1 MITLKQLEDEIRLI
15 AYQLYELRGKEPG
28 HEVEDW
34 VEAEKVVL
42 GKYLKND
49 GGLEDKSAEAKLKR
63 GEEDLTAEAAVAT
76 TSAGTATEATA
87 VVAANVMES
96 DQKVER
102 RTGQKK
108 PHSTSGRRSRGR
120 AEKKNAG

>member
-34 VEAEKVVL
+34 VEAEKIVVR
-42 GKYLKND
+42 KYLKND
-49 GGLEDKSAEAKLKR
+49 RELEDKSAEAQLKR
-63 GEEDLTAEAAVAT
+63 GEEDLTGEAAVAM
-76 TSAGTATEATA
+76 TSAAMATEATA
-87 VVAANVMES
+87 VVAANVVES

-102 RTGQKK
+102 RTGRKK
-108 PHSTSGRRSRGR
+108 PQSTSGRKPRGR
-120 AEKKNAG
+120 AGKKNAG

>member
-63 GEEDLTAEAAVAT
+63 EEEDLTAEAAEAT
-76 TSAGTATEATA
+76 TSAAMATEATA
-87 VVAANVMES
+87 VVAANGVES

-108 PHSTSGRRSRGR
+108 PQSASSRRSRGR
-120 AEKKNAG
+120 VGKKNAG

>member
-34 VEAEKVVL
+34 VEAEKIVVR
-42 GKYLKND
+42 KYLKND
-49 GGLEDKSAEAKLKR
+49 RELEDKSAEAQLKR
-63 GEEDLTAEAAVAT
+63 GEEDLTVDAAVAM
-76 TSAGTATEATA
+76 TSAATATEATA
-87 VVAANVMES
+87 VVAANVVES

-108 PHSTSGRRSRGR
+108 PQSTSGRKPRGR
-120 AEKKNAG
+120 AGKKNAG